1 MEAMVHTKT
10 LTMLAERSLIVDN
23 RVSFFWIHSQ
33 AYIWYLHLFRNRSQ
47 NIEFIFPEMETNQKC
62 FLYDPTI
69 LSDAMNKISYKLKGL
84 WKILTNL
91 DFIFSIFF
99 IDNFIIRPLELC
111 DHKNGYLKLLSQL
124 TDVGQMDK
132 KHFESMF
139 WKILYAI
146 CLRLICNIIE
156 IFNHMKSSKS
166 YYITVI
172 EDVNSSLI
180 VGTATL
186 FTENKFIHGGSLVSI
201 CYNFHH
207 SLSDLISICHLNNV
221 ARANRRCGCRC
232 RISRSETRWNS
243 YSNEKIFGWDS
254 SML

>member
-1 MEAMVHTKT
+1 
-10 LTMLAERSLIVDN
+10 
-23 RVSFFWIHSQ
+23 
-33 AYIWYLHLFRNRSQ
+33 
-47 NIEFIFPEMETNQKC
+47 METNQKC

-69 LSDAMNKISYKLKGL
+69 LSDAMNKISYKLK
-84 WKILTNL
+84 
-91 DFIFSIFF
+91 
-99 IDNFIIRPLELC
+99 
-111 DHKNGYLKLLSQL
+111 
-124 TDVGQMDK
+124 DVGQMDK

-186 FTENKFIHGGSLVSI
+186 FTENKFIHGGSLRGRIEDVVVDAEYRGQKLGEI
-201 CYNFHH
+201 LIQTKKFLAEILQCYKLTLDCRDEMIPWYQKFGFAVEDGRSNFMTIRFVH
-207 SLSDLISICHLNNV
+207 
-221 ARANRRCGCRC
+221 
-232 RISRSETRWNS
+232 
-243 YSNEKIFGWDS
+243 
-254 SML
+254 